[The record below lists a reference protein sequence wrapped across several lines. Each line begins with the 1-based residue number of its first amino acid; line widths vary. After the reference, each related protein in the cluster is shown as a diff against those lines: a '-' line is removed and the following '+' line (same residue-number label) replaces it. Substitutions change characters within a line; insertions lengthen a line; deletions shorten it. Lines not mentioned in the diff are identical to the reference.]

1 MPEADVSIGVFAF
14 GIAGLTEVM
23 SDLGQPRFRAEQVA
37 RWIYERNVREYAE
50 MTDLP
55 AELRE
60 QLASDLPLARP
71 SISQRQVSR
80 LDGTIK
86 YLVRMADGVEV
97 ETVAL
102 PTADRLTVCFS
113 TQAGCAMGCAFC
125 ATGQGGFVRDLY
137 PGEMAEQVHLAALDL
152 DSRVSNAVAMGQGE
166 PLANYD
172 RTLEGL
178 RLINSPVGLGIG
190 ARHITISTCGLVQ
203 GIERLAEEPEQFTL
217 AISLH
222 SAIQSTRDR
231 LMPGLA
237 RTGLGELR
245 DAITEYTGQTHR
257 RVSLEYALI
266 DGVNDSGDE
275 IGALIEFAS
284 GLLCHVNLIPANPV
298 EETGLGRSARERS
311 RAFVRALSEA
321 GIAVSV
327 REERGADIDAACGQL
342 KQRTT
347 AGE

>member
-102 PTADRLTVCFS
+102 PTARTRRS
-113 TQAGCAMGCAFC
+113 
-125 ATGQGGFVRDLY
+125 ATIPNPANNSRSK
-137 PGEMAEQVHLAALDL
+137 PPRNWRKKSRRWSRKAW
-152 DSRVSNAVAMGQGE
+152 RVS
-166 PLANYD
+166 
-172 RTLEGL
+172 
-178 RLINSPVGLGIG
+178 SVGGG
-190 ARHITISTCGLVQ
+190 VERPCARNP
-203 GIERLAEEPEQFTL
+203 R
-217 AISLH
+217 
-222 SAIQSTRDR
+222 QS
-231 LMPGLA
+231 
-237 RTGLGELR
+237 
-245 DAITEYTGQTHR
+245 
-257 RVSLEYALI
+257 
-266 DGVNDSGDE
+266 
-275 IGALIEFAS
+275 
-284 GLLCHVNLIPANPV
+284 
-298 EETGLGRSARERS
+298 
-311 RAFVRALSEA
+311 
-321 GIAVSV
+321 
-327 REERGADIDAACGQL
+327 
-342 KQRTT
+342 
-347 AGE
+347 